1 MTDFNLKSPYVIG
14 GGLLLGVI
22 LLIRSGSS
30 QTSANSGI
38 SSSDA
43 ASLQLANINAQQNA
57 VAIQYQSANQVAQ
70 YALQQ
75 TQALSNSSVEQ
86 QAINTIGGVI
96 QTNSTNNASVINGIV
111 QGATE
116 TNLAT
121 IGANSNVSVVGMQTR
136 ASQAIA
142 TTNAGAA
149 QAIAQTQANASTN
162 IAQINANAAVNQ
174 SNNNSIVGGLGNL
187 FGNLTNVSGLIG
199 KAAGVAGV

>member
-149 QAIAQTQANASTN
+149 ENIAQTQANASTN

-174 SNNNSIVGGLGNL
+174 NNNNSIVGGLGNL